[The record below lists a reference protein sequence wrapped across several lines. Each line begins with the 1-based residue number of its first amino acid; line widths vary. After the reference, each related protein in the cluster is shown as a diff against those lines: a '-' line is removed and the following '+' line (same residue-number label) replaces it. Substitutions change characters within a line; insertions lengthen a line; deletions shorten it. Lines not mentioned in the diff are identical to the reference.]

1 METNNNYYEKSVAG
15 KLGGDA
21 KFVGFMNIVLGVIN
35 CLTISGIIG
44 GIFMI
49 LTGMKAKDAGQRFQ
63 NYAAF
68 GDEREE
74 YLALESLG
82 GYFKWMKILIIVTF
96 ALMILGFVF
105 ALLGGSLFNRPDNP
119 EYYL

>member
-1 METNNNYYEKSVAG
+1 MEDRNNYFEKSVAG

-21 KFVGFMNIVLGVIN
+21 KFVGILNIIIGVIN
-35 CLTISGIIG
+35 ILTISGLVN

-49 LTGMKAKDAGQRFQ
+49 LSGMKAKEAGERFK

-68 GDEREE
+68 SDEREE

-82 GYFKWMKILIIVTF
+82 GYFKWTKILIIVTIVIMIIGFIF
-96 ALMILGFVF
+96 AIS
-105 ALLGGSLFNRPDNP
+105 AGSIFNRPDNP

>member
-1 METNNNYYEKSVAG
+1 MEDRNNYFEKSVAG

-21 KFVGFMNIVLGVIN
+21 KFVGILNIVIGVIN
-35 CLTISGIIG
+35 ILTISGLVN

-49 LTGMKAKDAGQRFQ
+49 LSGMKAKEAGERFK

-82 GYFKWMKILIIVTF
+82 GYFKWTKILIIVTIV
-96 ALMILGFVF
+96 LMIIGFIF
-105 ALLGGSLFNRPDNP
+105 AISAGSLFNRPDNP

>member
-1 METNNNYYEKSVAG
+1 MESNNNYFEKSVAG
-15 KLGGDA
+15 KLGSDA

-49 LTGMKAKDAGQRFQ
+49 LTGMKAKDAGQHFQ

-74 YLALESLG
+74 YLALENLG
-82 GYFKWMKILIIVTF
+82 NYFKWMKILIIVTF
-96 ALMILGFVF
+96 VLMILGFVF